1 MHAEAAARQHAGQL
15 ADDAGRALDGE
26 RRAAAARIAEAQ
38 EAVTAARA
46 ERDTA
51 VAAAEAARAD
61 AARAR
66 ESDQQRHD
74 AALAAAAAQLAA
86 ANATIAALRDQLT
99 RDQAALD
106 RERDE
111 QHRLT
116 GLLHDILT
124 SRPAAPASSGGQ
136 HPHAD
141 RTGHEPADTA
151 GNGTSRRRAPR

>member
-1 MHAEAAARQHAGQL
+1 MAAAG
-15 ADDAGRALDGE
+15 
-26 RRAAAARIAEAQ
+26 
-38 EAVTAARA
+38 
-46 ERDTA
+46 
-51 VAAAEAARAD
+51 AARAD

-86 ANATIAALRDQLT
+86 ANDTIAALRDQLA

-106 RERDE
+106 RERAE

-124 SRPAAPASSGGQ
+124 SRPAAPASSDGQ